1 MTSGN
6 HAVFLDRDGV
16 INVDYG
22 YVSRSTD
29 FDFIPGVI
37 EGLRRFQDHGF
48 KLIVITNQSGI
59 ARGIYTSDDYYRLTE
74 YYCTYLSAHG
84 VFIDGV
90 YHCPHHPQ
98 YTSLIGFQKC
108 DCRKPQPGLIYK
120 ASIDHNISLYRS
132 LMIGDKASDVLA
144 AYHAG
149 IPTRF
154 LVSSNSNVIP
164 PTLKDIS
171 FSTCSSLLQCAQSV
185 L

>member
-6 HAVFLDRDGV
+6 LAVFLDRDGV

-22 YVSRSTD
+22 YVSRSSD
-29 FDFIPGVI
+29 FDFIPGVT
-37 EGLRRFQDHGF
+37 EGLRLFQDHGY

-59 ARGIYTSDDYYRLTE
+59 ARGLYTSKTIFVVNIIVLILGPME
-74 YYCTYLSAHG
+74 LSSM
-84 VFIDGV
+84 VFIIARTI
-90 YHCPHHPQ
+90 P
-98 YTSLIGFQKC
+98 YTSSIGSQKC

-120 ASIDHNISLYRS
+120 ASIEHNINLSRS
-132 LMIGDKASDVLA
+132 LMIGDKPSDVLA

-154 LVSSNSNVIP
+154 LVSSNSYVIP

>member
-6 HAVFLDRDGV
+6 LAVFLDRDGV

-22 YVSRSTD
+22 YVSRSSD
-29 FDFIPGVI
+29 FDFIPGVT
-37 EGLRRFQDHGF
+37 EGLRLFQDHGY

-59 ARGIYTSDDYYRLTE
+59 ARGLYTSEDYFRLTE
-74 YYCTYLSAHG
+74 YYCTYLRTHG
-84 VFIDGV
+84 VIIDGV
-90 YHCPHHPQ
+90 YHCPHHPR
-98 YTSLIGFQKC
+98 YTSSIGSQKC

-120 ASIDHNISLYRS
+120 ASIEHNINLSRS
-132 LMIGDKASDVLA
+132 LMIGDKPSDVLA

-149 IPTRF
+149 IPNRF
-154 LVSSNSNVIP
+154 LVSSTSYVIS

-171 FSTCSSLLQCAQSV
+171 FSTCSSLLECAQSV